1 MLNNGGDRA
10 SDERKLPGQS
20 NGGEVCTQKR
30 KERDLDK
37 NSISGDKKTAGQ
49 FSGCNGQK
57 LIHNSNLS
65 HQPKESKFVQQLGKR
80 AREEDR
86 KQFFEKFTDTDAKRD
101 EGMVRLV
108 AKAPGNW
115 VDGKEKNKRDDDRK
129 VDGQGIKDEARFTA
143 SAQSISGTFK
153 AKIDGMPRS
162 LEKDNEKKMEGKDKT
177 KQKESQDKRKNKEK
191 KSKEKDKVRDKEK
204 KKEEKAKEKS
214 EHKMK
219 EPVKLKES
227 NMFDLVGDHTVKSS
241 HLLKESTNSVVGDVK
256 IKKRKDSDTNG
267 LLHGES
273 NSNDIVK
280 SC

>member
-1 MLNNGGDRA
+1 
-10 SDERKLPGQS
+10 
-20 NGGEVCTQKR
+20 VCTQKR

-49 FSGCNGQK
+49 FSGYNSQK
-57 LIHNSNLS
+57 LIQNSNLS

-129 VDGQGIKDEARFTA
+129 VDGQGIRDEARFTA

-153 AKIDGMPRS
+153 AKIDGMPRP